1 MLKLFTTQNVM
12 KDEHEINKLL
22 KKKTTRHL
30 LILVEQNVPINSAM
44 SVEHSKPEKRPKLT
58 TPPKTNYCWHCHKVE
73 AGDGMCCKFCPRY
86 YHSEC
91 LAEQGDDG
99 KYIRSYWMCPV
110 CHIEVIDEDSKSHAA
125 IDNYNVDRRIAI
137 LKNLCDF
144 VAHETY
150 KRISEGRPEEGDPFH
165 SVVAVH
171 SFSADSLKEAI
182 SAGDIRTYKKLQN
195 ELLWLLHNSISI
207 SGVEGNKF
215 LPKLE
220 EIVKKCDNEIMEAM
234 SCENCYYNNKCLSRP
249 DCISE
254 FPHTLVWA
262 LVEGYCFWPAKALK
276 LQNNAT
282 EVMLLFFGSHEYA
295 SVPMENCYLLSL
307 EPPWRIEDRRNQK
320 ALKVA
325 LDEMQRHVE
334 ELHKNKLDFQY
345 ASKGVHFKSFNLYT
359 WLEPEVLLPVLF
371 QRLDTF
377 EEYDKYPDIVE
388 LRDAM
393 LSVAKELEE
402 EKVDEDQ
409 PGCSGT
415 TTN

>member
-1 MLKLFTTQNVM
+1 
-12 KDEHEINKLL
+12 
-22 KKKTTRHL
+22 
-30 LILVEQNVPINSAM
+30 M
-44 SVEHSKPEKRPKLT
+44 SVEHSKQEKRAKLT
-58 TPPKTNYCWHCHKVE
+58 TPPVNQMISLFCDNLACLCKGAKTNYCWHCHKVE
-73 AGDGMCCKFCPRY
+73 AGDGMRCKFCPRY

-99 KYIRSYWMCPV
+99 KYIRSYWMCPI
-110 CHIEVIDEDSKSHAA
+110 CHIEVIDEDVKSHGA
-125 IDNYNVDRRIAI
+125 IENYNVDRRIAI

-171 SFSADSLKEAI
+171 SFCADSLKEAI

-195 ELLWLLHNSISI
+195 EFLWLLHNSISI

-220 EIVKKCDNEIMEAM
+220 EIVKKCDNE
-234 SCENCYYNNKCLSRP
+234 
-249 DCISE
+249 E

-334 ELHKNKLDFQY
+334 ELHKNKLDFRY
-345 ASKGVHFKSFNLYT
+345 ASKGVHFKSFNLYS

-371 QRLDTF
+371 ERLDTF
-377 EEYDKYPDIVE
+377 EEYDKYPDIAE

-393 LSVAKELEE
+393 LSVAEELEKA
-402 EKVDEDQ
+402 KVDEDQ

-415 TTN
+415 SN

>member
-1 MLKLFTTQNVM
+1 M
-12 KDEHEINKLL
+12 
-22 KKKTTRHL
+22 R
-30 LILVEQNVPINSAM
+30 
-44 SVEHSKPEKRPKLT
+44 
-58 TPPKTNYCWHCHKVE
+58 
-73 AGDGMCCKFCPRY
+73 CKFCPRY

-110 CHIEVIDEDSKSHAA
+110 CHIEVIDEDVKSHGA
-125 IDNYNVDRRIAI
+125 IENYNVDRRIAI

-171 SFSADSLKEAI
+171 SFCADSLKE
-182 SAGDIRTYKKLQN
+182 
-195 ELLWLLHNSISI
+195 
-207 SGVEGNKF
+207 
-215 LPKLE
+215 
-220 EIVKKCDNEIMEAM
+220 
-234 SCENCYYNNKCLSRP
+234 
-249 DCISE
+249 E

-334 ELHKNKLDFQY
+334 ELHKNKLDFRY
-345 ASKGVHFKSFNLYT
+345 ASKGVHFKSFNLYS

-371 QRLDTF
+371 ERLDTF
-377 EEYDKYPDIVE
+377 EEYDKYPDIAE

-393 LSVAKELEE
+393 LSVAEELEKA
-402 EKVDEDQ
+402 KVDEDQ

-415 TTN
+415 SN